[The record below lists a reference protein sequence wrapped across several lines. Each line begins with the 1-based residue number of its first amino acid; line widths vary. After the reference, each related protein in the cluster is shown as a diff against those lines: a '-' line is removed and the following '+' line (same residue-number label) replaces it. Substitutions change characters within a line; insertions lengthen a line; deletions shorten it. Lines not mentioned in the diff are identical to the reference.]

1 MNRLSAISH
10 NEKWLKWLTKAT
22 IITLGPGV
30 DEFGDTSN
38 LVSVDVKQAIST
50 RGEPETIIS
59 GFSETQLMRVLCVKR
74 AKICKISREIP
85 VMNNDTDRHARF
97 NRLAES
103 YSTDLYRY
111 AMWICG
117 NDALAKDLVQE
128 TFLRAWKALDNLK
141 DTGAAKS
148 WLITILRREYA
159 RTFERKVPKF
169 TDVDKVVVQEKTEL
183 QPDDRAEII
192 LLRQSIMKL
201 APKYKEPLLMQVVM
215 GYSCKEISAELGI
228 SKSAVMTQLFRA
240 REKLK
245 SQLQKDG
252 VTGNV
257 HELF

>member
-1 MNRLSAISH
+1 M
-10 NEKWLKWLTKAT
+10 T
-22 IITLGPGV
+22 
-30 DEFGDTSN
+30 
-38 LVSVDVKQAIST
+38 
-50 RGEPETIIS
+50 
-59 GFSETQLMRVLCVKR
+59 
-74 AKICKISREIP
+74 
-85 VMNNDTDRHARF
+85 NDTRRTARF
-97 NRLAES
+97 NELAEA

-128 TFLRAWKALDNLK
+128 TFLRAWRALDKLK

-169 TDVDKVVVQEKTEL
+169 TDVEKVIVVDDSELEPEERTE
-183 QPDDRAEII
+183 RE
-192 LLRQSIMKL
+192 LLRKGIMKL
-201 APKYKEPLLMQVVM
+201 EAKYRDPLLLQVVF
-215 GYSCKEISAELGI
+215 GHSCAEISEQLGI

-245 SQLQKDG
+245 TLLQKDG

>member
-1 MNRLSAISH
+1 MI
-10 NEKWLKWLTKAT
+10 
-22 IITLGPGV
+22 
-30 DEFGDTSN
+30 DDT
-38 LVSVDVKQAIST
+38 QRT
-50 RGEPETIIS
+50 
-59 GFSETQLMRVLCVKR
+59 
-74 AKICKISREIP
+74 
-85 VMNNDTDRHARF
+85 ARF
-97 NRLAES
+97 NELAEA

-128 TFLRAWKALDNLK
+128 TFLRAWRALDNLK
-141 DTGAAKS
+141 DVGAAKS

-169 TDVDKVVVQEKTEL
+169 TDVDKVVVVEEDELEPDAQTERDLLRKGIFKLEPKYRDPLLL
-183 QPDDRAEII
+183 QVVFGHSCAEISE
-192 LLRQSIMKL
+192 Q
-201 APKYKEPLLMQVVM
+201 
-215 GYSCKEISAELGI
+215 LGI

-245 SQLQKDG
+245 IQLQKDG